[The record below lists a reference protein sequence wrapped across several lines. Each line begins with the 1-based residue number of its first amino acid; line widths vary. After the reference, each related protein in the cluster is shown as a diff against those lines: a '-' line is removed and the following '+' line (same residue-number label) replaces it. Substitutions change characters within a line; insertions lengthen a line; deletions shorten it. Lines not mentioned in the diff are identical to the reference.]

1 MADKSSLLVTK
12 ASGLQASYDVEKLKR
27 SLTRAGAHSE
37 VIEEIK
43 RKLEDHLYEGI
54 STKKIYKIAFR
65 LLRDRARPLA
75 ARYKLKSAI
84 MELGPSGYPFEKY
97 VAAILK
103 EQGYRV
109 QTGIIVK
116 GKCVNHEVDVIA
128 EKDQHHFMV
137 ECKYHN
143 HRAVVCD
150 VKIPLYI
157 YSRFKD
163 VEASWVQLSGH
174 DIKLHQGWVVT
185 NTKFTKDAIQYGLCA
200 GLHLVGWDFPRKG
213 SLNETIDK
221 LGLYPVTC
229 LTTLTI
235 AEKQR
240 LLNSGVVLCMQIC
253 KDPELLKNIGLQEPR
268 LKKVLEEGH
277 QLCQKLTLNIETQV
291 AKTSN

>member
-1 MADKSSLLVTK
+1 MKDKSFYSVTK
-12 ASGLQASYDVEKLKR
+12 ASGIQALYDAEKLKK
-27 SLTRAGAHSE
+27 SLAHAGARPE

-43 RKLEDHLYEGI
+43 RELEDQLYEGI
-54 STKKIYKIAFR
+54 STKRIYKMAFR
-65 LLRDRARPLA
+65 LLKNRSRPMA

-84 MELGPSGYPFEKY
+84 MELGPSGYPFEEY

-103 EQGYRV
+103 QQGYRV
-109 QTGIIVK
+109 QTGVIVK

-128 EKDQHHFMV
+128 EKDEHHFMV

-157 YSRFKD
+157 HSRFRD
-163 VEASWVQLSGH
+163 LEASWVQLPGH

-185 NTKFTKDAIQYGLCA
+185 NTKFTTDAIQYGLCA
-200 GLHLVGWDFPRKG
+200 GLRLVGWDFPRKG

-221 LGLYPVTC
+221 LGLYPITC

-235 AEKQR
+235 TEKQR
-240 LLNSGVVLCMQIC
+240 LLDDKIVLCSQIC
-253 KDPELLKNIGLQEPR
+253 ENPGLLLKISIREPR

-277 QLCQKLTLNIETQV
+277 QLCQKLQLNEHRL
-291 AKTSN
+291 